1 MIILRHC
8 FACQLHC
15 YCIDSGL
22 QLHVV
27 LLTKIMLTEHSQFL
41 KFFLQLLTKKRKSSP
56 FSARF
61 YFAKYKIFPVNR
73 NNVNLTNSE
82 AVITFKNAVSLA
94 LSKNHRQ
101 SFLSF
106 FLCTAVHL
114 SKQISL

>member
-41 KFFLQLLTKKRKSSP
+41 KFFLQLLTKKKE
-56 FSARF
+56 
-61 YFAKYKIFPVNR
+61 V
-73 NNVNLTNSE
+73 
-82 AVITFKNAVSLA
+82 
-94 LSKNHRQ
+94 Q
-101 SFLSF
+101 SFF
-106 FLCTAVHL
+106 CTFLLRKIQDIPSEPQQCQ
-114 SKQISL
+114 SYQF